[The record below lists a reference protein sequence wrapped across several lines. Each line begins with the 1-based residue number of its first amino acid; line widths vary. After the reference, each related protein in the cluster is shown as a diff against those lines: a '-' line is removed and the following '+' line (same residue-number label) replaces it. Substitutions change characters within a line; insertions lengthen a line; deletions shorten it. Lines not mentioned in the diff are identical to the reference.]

1 MQHFLVEL
9 QNRPDGITNSSIK
22 SYSSLANGLAQYYAR
37 ASVAVTTKD
46 YTSVVLTLTSAEGDI
61 VQNQRF
67 ETQYEAPTG
76 E

>member
-9 QNRPDGITNSSIK
+9 QNRPDGTTNSSIK
-22 SYSSLANGLAQYYAR
+22 GYSSLANGLAQYYAR

-46 YTSVVLTLTSAEGDI
+46 YTSIALTLIGAEGDI
-61 VQNQRF
+61 IQNQRF
-67 ETQYEAPTG
+67 ETQYEA